1 MGRQQQLCAH
11 HARTYAR
18 PDSFLSS
25 DVHFRRRDELSDRL
39 HAGDARGVPIAAAGL
54 ASHQFYGR
62 PFPPHDVRHYRIRDL
77 GRHLRPFAIG
87 DGQAGESSG
96 RGAAFLDGAGRLL
109 HLRHLSID
117 RRHDPGTRLD
127 ARIAL
132 HPVRHRHAELL
143 RVAWRGRFAHV
154 LQPHRIRLERVAHV
168 LWAENGG
175 AAGRVATHRG
185 GRGVNKLILI
195 VGGSTVVY
203 ACLALMMGVLPGI
216 ELSRAPAGAG
226 VEPLSALEAEGRQVY
241 VANGCSYC
249 HTQQVRP
256 LDEDKVFGRP
266 SAASDFKYQTP
277 ELLGSERT
285 GPDLTNIGVRQP
297 SSVWQYIH
305 LYEPRAVVPESI
317 MPSFAWLFEVVDQA
331 PAGVSPVPLPRAY
344 APAHGVVVPTRDA
357 EALIAYLAALKQ
369 PPWAGS
375 AGAAAGTASAAT
387 AASSAAPVGAAAPAG
402 GYDAAK
408 GASLYTA
415 NCSACHQASGGGLPG
430 AFPALKGNDVVDNDD
445 PTQHI
450 HVVLGGLQG
459 ASVGGVVYAAV
470 MPPFAAT
477 LSDADVADIID
488 YERSSW
494 GNHARPAAATQVAA
508 ERAKPK

>member
-1 MGRQQQLCAH
+1 M
-11 HARTYAR
+11 
-18 PDSFLSS
+18 SK
-25 DVHFRRRDELSDRL
+25 
-39 HAGDARGVPIAAAGL
+39 L
-54 ASHQFYGR
+54 A
-62 PFPPHDVRHYRIRDL
+62 
-77 GRHLRPFAIG
+77 
-87 DGQAGESSG
+87 
-96 RGAAFLDGAGRLL
+96 
-109 HLRHLSID
+109 
-117 RRHDPGTRLD
+117 
-127 ARIAL
+127 
-132 HPVRHRHAELL
+132 
-143 RVAWRGRFAHV
+143 
-154 LQPHRIRLERVAHV
+154 
-168 LWAENGG
+168 
-175 AAGRVATHRG
+175 
-185 GRGVNKLILI
+185 LI
-195 VGGSTVVY
+195 VGGSTLVY
-203 ACLALMMGVLPGI
+203 AVLALMMAVLPGF
-216 ELSRAPAGAG
+216 ELSRIPAGAG
-226 VEPLSALEAEGRQVY
+226 VHPLTAIEARGREVY

-256 LDEDKVFGRP
+256 VEEDKIFGRP
-266 SAASDFKYQTP
+266 SAPSDFKYQTP

-317 MPSFAWLFEVVDQA
+317 MPSFSWLFDVVDRA
-331 PAGVSPVPLPRAY
+331 PAGVSPVPLPKEY
-344 APAHGVVVPTRDA
+344 APAHGVVVPGRDA

-369 PPWAGS
+369 PPWQGS
-375 AGAAAGTASAAT
+375 EAAT
-387 AASSAAPVGAAAPAG
+387 GDTANAVPVANSAAPTG

-415 NCSACHQASGGGLPG
+415 NCSACHQASGEGLPG
-430 AFPALKGNDVVDNDD
+430 AFPPLKGNGVVNNDD

-450 HVVLGGLQG
+450 HVVLHGLQG
-459 ASVGGVVYAAV
+459 TSVGGVIYAAV